1 MMLYIIFAIYYL
13 GIAQKASK
21 NVFPASSRVYAEIGS
36 QPSPYVT
43 PVPINTTTH
52 SNQYYVVPDTLTSSN
67 RSNEA
72 NHYEMANSQD
82 MPDVIPNR
90 QASEHIYAVV
100 PSKVS

>member
-1 MMLYIIFAIYYL
+1 M
-13 GIAQKASK
+13 
-21 NVFPASSRVYAEIGS
+21 YAEIGS

-52 SNQYYVVPDTLTSSN
+52 SNQYYSVPDTLTSSN

-90 QASEHIYAVV
+90 QVGADSIYECHI
-100 PSKVS
+100 PLLISCTC